1 MKKTITICDRC
12 KREYKP
18 QTASESAKN
27 PRMYGFGEVELD
39 GNTNYLYNTDLCD
52 ECYGELIKW
61 WEKYDFVVTETYDDV
76 APEFGNW
83 NHKQNVGGEDGEY

>member
-18 QTASESAKN
+18 QTASEN
-27 PRMYGFGEVELD
+27 PRMYGFDIDSDIGSVCRA
-39 GNTNYLYNTDLCD
+39 DLCD

-61 WEKYDFVVTETYDDV
+61 WEKS
-76 APEFGNW
+76 
-83 NHKQNVGGEDGEY
+83 KGEML

>member
-27 PRMYGFGEVELD
+27 PRMYGFGEADLD
-39 GNTNYLYNTDLCD
+39 NANRTDYIYNLDLCD

-61 WEKYDFVVTETYDDV
+61 WEKFDFEVTETYEDYRG
-76 APEFGNW
+76 FGGWIPTENA
-83 NHKQNVGGEDGEY
+83 GGEENE